1 VSIAA
6 HRVETGG
13 EGEWIVLDGFSAPH
27 RFGTRRF
34 TASAVRALGGEPVLT
49 ARQVHKDGVLNVP
62 SGDQEAARWQAEAAS
77 ADADGVATDRSDCW
91 VGVVTAD
98 CVPLLLH
105 DPTARAVAA
114 VHAGWR
120 GALMGV
126 APAAVRTL
134 AARFGADPSRIEAA
148 VGPHIG
154 ACCFEVGHAVLDPL
168 SKIPGWER
176 WMARRSGEKGYFDLG
191 AFVRWQLES
200 AGLAPTRVTALGLCT
215 RCDPSRFSSYRREG
229 RRPPGMLSAIRV
241 GPKA

>member
-1 VSIAA
+1 MPVAA
-6 HRVETGG
+6 HRVEPGQD
-13 EGEWIVLDGFSAPH
+13 GEWIVLAGFSAPH

-34 TASAVRALGGEPVLT
+34 PASSVRSIGGAPVLT
-49 ARQVHKDGVLNVP
+49 ARQVHKDGVLAVA
-62 SGDQEAARWQAEAAS
+62 SGGQDAPRWQAEAAS

-105 DPTARAVAA
+105 DPVARTAAA

-134 AARFGADPSRIEAA
+134 ATRFGADPSRLEAA
-148 VGPHIG
+148 IGPHIG

-176 WMARRSGEKGYFDLG
+176 WIAQRSGEKGYFDLG
-191 AFVRWQLES
+191 AFVRWQLET
-200 AGLAPTRVTALGLCT
+200 AGLAPTRMTALGLCT

-229 RRPPGMLSAIRV
+229 RRPPGMLSAVRV
-241 GPKA
+241 GPRA